1 MQKPLL
7 QFPAPTLGGQQ
18 PVLGNVAPSFDLC
31 GEWAE
36 HMQEYAYILPGKLVT
51 YIKRLKKN
59 FTITYTL
66 FGGGGSGGGCRVI

>member
-1 MQKPLL
+1 M
-7 QFPAPTLGGQQ
+7 
-18 PVLGNVAPSFDLC
+18 APSFDLC